1 MRETAIRTELFT
13 PIDEKGKTPKFLQ
26 IVNGIIAQIERGV
39 FQPGDRLPSINET
52 SEEYY
57 LARATVEK
65 AYRNLLRSGYVTSLY
80 RKGFFIA
87 EIKKVKRVLF
97 LAGKI
102 TENNRAIFNA
112 IGEQLG
118 KSYKVDIY
126 AYDYRRDYLV
136 EILEKQANYSH
147 FFVLMPFHW
156 EETEDLQKALQ
167 KIPSERLILL
177 DGTSTA
183 TPSHCSFV
191 RFSSS
196 EYFREILEQNA
207 TLFRK
212 YNTLHFVT
220 TDNEYIPTD
229 WYSTFLAF
237 AENHGLES
245 RVLDAADEIPLQK
258 GIAYLL
264 FDDHDLVA
272 AVQETN
278 RKRLTL
284 GKEVGVVSF
293 TDACYKEVFAGG
305 ISVIKTDISAISRSL
320 SGIITQNRK
329 QHIRIPM
336 QFIQRGS
343 L

>member
-1 MRETAIRTELFT
+1 MREAAIRTDLFS

-26 IVNGIIAQIERGV
+26 IVNGIIAQIEKGV

-65 AYRNLLRSGYVTSLY
+65 AYRNLLRSGHVTSLY

-87 EIKKVKRVLF
+87 EGKKVKRVLF

-102 TENNRAIFNA
+102 TENNRAIFNT

-118 KSYKVDIY
+118 KTYKVDIY

-136 EILEKQANYSH
+136 EILEKQANNYH

-156 EETEDLQKALQ
+156 EKTEELQKVLQ
-167 KIPSERLILL
+167 KIPSERLIFL
-177 DGTSTA
+177 DGTSTTNSA
-183 TPSHCSFV
+183 NCSCI
-191 RFSSS
+191 RFSCSD
-196 EYFREILEQNA
+196 YFRETLEQNA
-207 TLFRK
+207 ALFRK
-212 YNTLHFVT
+212 YHTLHFVT
-220 TDNEYIPTD
+220 TDHEYIPTD
-229 WYSTFLAF
+229 WYSTFLSF

-245 RVLDAADEIPLQK
+245 RVLDAADEHPLQK
-258 GIAYLL
+258 GTAYLL
-264 FDDHDLVA
+264 FDDHDLVTTIR
-272 AVQETN
+272 ETN
-278 RKRLTL
+278 RKKLVL
-284 GKEVGVVSF
+284 GQDVGVVSF
-293 TDACYKEVFAGG
+293 SDAYYKEVFAGG
-305 ISVIKTDISAISRSL
+305 ITVIKTDILAISHSL
-320 SGIITQNRK
+320 TGIITQNRR